1 MRELRGP
8 VFWLAGT
15 VAVAAS
21 LFHLWTGGF
30 GFMEPREQRSV
41 HLLLLLPLAF
51 ILYPAAVTSPKHRP
65 SLVDGLLSA
74 LAILPSLYSF
84 TCANGG
90 RYCASI
96 INLRFET
103 VDPVF
108 PVELACGVLA
118 VVLVIE
124 ALRRA
129 VAPALAGLVSVGMVY
144 LFVTEYMPGILH
156 FRDIPASQIIE
167 TMYLFNSI
175 GVYGS
180 ITGISATMVAM
191 FIIFGAFIEGAGVGR
206 LFHNLGMATAGRQAG
221 GPAKVAVVSSGL
233 FGTISGSSVA
243 NVFTT
248 GSFTIPA
255 MVRNGY
261 RPAFAAGTEAAAS
274 VGGQIMPP
282 VMGAGAF
289 VMAEI
294 TNIPYQTIALAALA
308 GSILYFFMILV
319 SVHFEARKLRLAG
332 CDPSEIPTWTE
343 ILRDSHLL
351 IPVFVMIGTM
361 AWGYSPSFA
370 AFWGVV
376 SVWPASLLRRH
387 TWLGPA
393 DILRML
399 AAGGRNMVVVA
410 LACAGAGM
418 FVACLTVT
426 GMVISFSTV
435 VTSLAGSSLYM
446 AGFLVAIT
454 VLILGMGVPTTAAY
468 IIGAAIGAPILQQ
481 FGVPV
486 LASHMFVFYFS
497 ILADATPPVS
507 VASYA
512 AASIARC
519 SPMAAGVVAFRLA
532 SAGFLIG
539 FSYLHSN
546 ALLMQDTW
554 HEFTS
559 EFVVN
564 AIGLTIVAAG
574 FFGFFRAP
582 LPMAARVPLVAVGVA
597 LVLVDAVSAW
607 WRLAVAILV
616 CLALYLVQ
624 KAAAGREDVILADE
638 AAVRAEE
645 RVARKASTP

>member
-1 MRELRGP
+1 MRDLKGP
-8 VFWLAGT
+8 VFWLAAT

-30 GFMEPREQRSV
+30 GFLEPREQRSV

-51 ILYPAAVTSPKHRP
+51 ILYPATAHSPKDRP
-65 SLVDGLLSA
+65 SLVDWLLSG

-84 TCANGG
+84 SCANGG
-90 RYCASI
+90 AYCSSI

-103 VDPVF
+103 VDPVSAI
-108 PVELACGVLA
+108 ELVMGVIA
-118 VVLVIE
+118 IVLVLE
-124 ALRRA
+124 AMRRA
-129 VAPALAGLVSVGMVY
+129 VTPILAGLVATGILY

-156 FRDIPASQIIE
+156 FRDIPASQIVE
-167 TMYLFNSI
+167 TMYLFNSNGI
-175 GVYGS
+175 YGS

-191 FIIFGAFIEGAGVGR
+191 FIIFGAFIEGSGVGM
-206 LFHNLGMATAGRQAG
+206 LFHNLGMKVAGRQSG
-221 GPAKVAVVSSGL
+221 GPAKVEVVSSAL

-243 NVFTT
+243 NVFAT

-255 MVRNGY
+255 MIKLGY
-261 RPAFAAGTEAAAS
+261 RRHFAAGVEAASS

-294 TNIPYQTIALAALA
+294 TNIPYQTIAIGAIA
-308 GSILYFFMILV
+308 GSLLYFFMILV
-319 SVHFEARKLRLAG
+319 SVHFEAKRLRLTG
-332 CDPSEIPTWTE
+332 CDPSEIPTWAFV
-343 ILRDSHLL
+343 LKDFHLL
-351 IPVFVMIGTM
+351 VPVFVMVGAM
-361 AWGYSPSFA
+361 ALGYSPSFA
-370 AFWGVV
+370 AFWGTV
-376 SVWPASLLRRH
+376 SVWPASWLRAH
-387 TWLGPA
+387 TRLYPA
-393 DILRML
+393 DVVRML
-399 AAGGRNMVVVA
+399 ATGGRNMVVVA

-435 VTSLAGSSLYM
+435 VTGLAGNNLYL
-446 AGFLVAIT
+446 AGILIAIT

-486 LASHMFVFYFS
+486 LAAHMFVFYFS

-532 SAGFLIG
+532 IAGFVVG
-539 FSYLHSN
+539 FSYLHSS
-546 ALLMQDTW
+546 ALLLQEPW
-554 HEFTS
+554 SEVIGEFLA
-559 EFVVN
+559 N
-564 AIGLTIVAAG
+564 AVGLTLLSAG
-574 FFGFFRAP
+574 FFGYFRAP
-582 LPMAARVPLVAVGVA
+582 LPMWLRLPLIPLGIVATLFDPVPVWWRVAIVTAVAV
-597 LVLVDAVSAW
+597 
-607 WRLAVAILV
+607 
-616 CLALYLVQ
+616 ALYLLQ
-624 KAAAGREDVILADE
+624 KSAAGREDIVLADE
-638 AAVRAEE
+638 AA
-645 RVARKASTP
+645 ARSEARLANGPATS

>member
-1 MRELRGP
+1 MRELKGP
-8 VFWLAGT
+8 VFWLVAI
-15 VAVAAS
+15 VAVIAS

-30 GFMEPREQRSV
+30 GFLEPREQRSV

-51 ILYPAAVTSPKHRP
+51 LLYPATEASPKDRP
-65 SLVDGLLSA
+65 SLLDGLLSA
-74 LAILPSLYSF
+74 LSVLPSLYSYA
-84 TCANGG
+84 CANGG
-90 RYCASI
+90 PYCASI

-108 PVELACGVLA
+108 PVELIMGTLA
-118 VVLVIE
+118 VGLVLE

-129 VAPALAGLVSVGMVY
+129 VTPILAGLVATGILY
-144 LFVTEYMPGILH
+144 LFVTEYMPGILY
-156 FRDIPASQIIE
+156 FRDIPTSQIIE

-191 FIIFGAFIEGAGVGR
+191 FIIFGAFIEGSGVGM
-206 LFHNLGMATAGRQAG
+206 LFHNLGMKVAGRQAG
-221 GPAKVAVVSSGL
+221 GPAKVEVVSSAL

-243 NVFTT
+243 NVFAT

-255 MVRNGY
+255 MIKLGY
-261 RPAFAAGTEAAAS
+261 RRHFAAGVEAASS

-294 TNIPYQTIALAALA
+294 TNIPYQTIALAAIA
-308 GSILYFFMILV
+308 GSLLYFFMILV
-319 SVHFEARKLRLAG
+319 SVHFEAKRLRLTG
-332 CDPSEIPTWTE
+332 CDPSEIPTWGFVFK
-343 ILRDSHLL
+343 DAHLL
-351 IPVFVMIGTM
+351 IPVFIMIGSM
-361 AWGYSPSFA
+361 GLGYSPSFS
-370 AFWGVV
+370 AFWGIV
-376 SVWPASLLRRH
+376 SVWPASWVRAHSRLY
-387 TWLGPA
+387 PV

-399 AAGGRNMVVVA
+399 ATGGRNMVVVA
-410 LACAGAGM
+410 LACAGAGI
-418 FVACLTVT
+418 FVGCLTVT

-435 VTSLAGSSLYM
+435 VTGLAGNNLYI
-446 AGFLVAIT
+446 AGILIAIT

-532 SAGFLIG
+532 IAGFVVG
-539 FSYLHSN
+539 FSYLHSS
-546 ALLMQDTW
+546 ALLLQDTW
-554 HEFTS
+554 PEIIGEFLA
-559 EFVVN
+559 N
-564 AIGLTIVAAG
+564 ALGLTLLAAG
-574 FFGFFRAP
+574 FFGYFRAP
-582 LPMAARVPLVAVGVA
+582 LPLAIRLPLIPFGIAATLFDGIPVWWRVAMVAAVG
-597 LVLVDAVSAW
+597 
-607 WRLAVAILV
+607 
-616 CLALYLVQ
+616 LALFLLQ
-624 KAAAGREDVILADE
+624 KGAAGRERDAM
-638 AAVRAEE
+638 AAQAPVQA
-645 RVARKASTP
+645 AAS

>member
-1 MRELRGP
+1 MRDLKGP
-8 VFWLAGT
+8 VFWLAAS

-30 GFMEPREQRSV
+30 GFLEPREQRSV

-51 ILYPAAVTSPKHRP
+51 ILYPAGEGSPKHRP
-65 SLVDGLLSA
+65 SLVDGLLSV
-74 LAILPSLYSF
+74 LAVLPSLYSF
-84 TCANGG
+84 SCANGG
-90 RYCASI
+90 SYCASI

-103 VDPVF
+103 VDPVSTL
-108 PVELACGVLA
+108 ELVMGVLA
-118 VVLVIE
+118 VVLVLE

-129 VAPALAGLVSVGMVY
+129 VTPILAGLVATGILY

-156 FRDIPASQIIE
+156 FRDIPATQIIE
-167 TMYLFNSI
+167 TMYLFNSNGI
-175 GVYGS
+175 YGS

-191 FIIFGAFIEGAGVGR
+191 FIIFGAFIEGSGVGM
-206 LFHNLGMATAGRQAG
+206 LFHNLGMKVAGRQAG
-221 GPAKVAVVSSGL
+221 GPAKVEVVSSAL

-243 NVFTT
+243 NVFAT

-255 MVRNGY
+255 MIKLGY
-261 RPAFAAGTEAAAS
+261 RRQFAAGVEAAAS

-294 TNIPYQTIALAALA
+294 TNIPYQTIALAAIA
-308 GSILYFFMILV
+308 GSLLYFFMILV
-319 SVHFEARKLRLAG
+319 SVHFEARRQRLSG
-332 CDPSEIPTWTE
+332 CDPSEIPTWAFVAK
-343 ILRDSHLL
+343 DAHLL
-351 IPVFVMIGTM
+351 VPVFVMVGAM
-361 AWGYSPSFA
+361 ALGYSPSFA
-370 AFWGVV
+370 AFWGTIA
-376 SVWPASLLRRH
+376 VWPASWLRAH
-387 TWLGPA
+387 TRLYPA
-393 DILRML
+393 DIVRML
-399 AAGGRNMVVVA
+399 AVGGRNMVVVS

-426 GMVISFSTV
+426 GMVISFSTI
-435 VTSLAGSSLYM
+435 VTGLAGQNLYL
-446 AGFLVAIT
+446 AGILIAIT

-532 SAGFLIG
+532 IAGFVVG
-539 FSYLHSN
+539 FSYLHSSALLLQEAWPEVIGEFIAN
-546 ALLMQDTW
+546 AL
-554 HEFTS
+554 
-559 EFVVN
+559 
-564 AIGLTIVAAG
+564 GLTLLAAG

-582 LPMAARVPLVAVGVA
+582 LPVWMRVPLIPLGIVVTLFDGVPVWWRVAFAASVAV
-597 LVLVDAVSAW
+597 
-607 WRLAVAILV
+607 
-616 CLALYLVQ
+616 ALYVAQ
-624 KAAAGREDVILADE
+624 KAAAGREDVIMAGEVTARTE
-638 AAVRAEE
+638 ARLLRES
-645 RVARKASTP
+645 ASP